1 MMIRGLLLGMM
12 FLAVASPARAED
24 YKITV
29 VAILAS
35 DRHKD
40 VNPKLVQIADEIRK
54 RDQSLTGW
62 KIERTTAKTI
72 KLNQKESFPLYGD
85 INADVTV
92 LAGEDKDKSFRLNV
106 KAPHAGEVTYTNKA
120 DKFFP
125 IMTRYQTEKDKERLI
140 FAVMVKPVPSKDGE
154 KDKEKEKDKTPDKPN

>member
-1 MMIRGLLLGMM
+1 MTKPGWIFGIIAL
-12 FLAVASPARAED
+12 FVAMPVRAED
-24 YKITV
+24 FKVTV

-35 DRHKD
+35 DRHKEI
-40 VNPKLVQIADEIRK
+40 NPKLVQIADEIRK

-62 KIERTTAKTI
+62 KIERTTAKTL
-72 KLNQKESFPLYGD
+72 KLNQKEAFPLYGD
-85 INADVTV
+85 INAEVTV
-92 LAGEDKDKSFRLNV
+92 LSGEDKEKSLRLNV

-140 FAVMVKPVPSKDGE
+140 IAVMVKPVPSKSI
-154 KDKEKEKDKTPDKPN
+154 DKEKEKPSDKSN